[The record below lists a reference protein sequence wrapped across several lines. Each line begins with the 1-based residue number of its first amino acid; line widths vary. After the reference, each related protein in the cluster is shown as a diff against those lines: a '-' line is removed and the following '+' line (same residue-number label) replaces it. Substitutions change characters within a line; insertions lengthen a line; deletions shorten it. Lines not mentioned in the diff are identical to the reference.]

1 MRRRFGDGLLWF
13 ACAITLTAVACGSK
27 AQSFDG
33 AQPDGTAA
41 DGAAPDGA
49 SPGMCGADVPPGQ
62 ECNTLEKLGTAITP
76 VCSTESSPS
85 GTGGVIADGTYVLT
99 AQTTYSA
106 NCTSPLPISETITI
120 AGDCIQV
127 VFGDLLSGTASGR
140 LTTQGSSITS
150 SPTCQHFDV
159 DGTVTNMPFA
169 MQTYTATSTTLT
181 LFDVKTS
188 GGTDVA
194 VFTKR

>member
-1 MRRRFGDGLLWF
+1 MRGCWEARLSWLVG
-13 ACAITLTAVACGSK
+13 AVALTAVACGSNH
-27 AQSFDG
+27 SR
-33 AQPDGTAA
+33 PDGPS
-41 DGAAPDGA
+41 PDGA
-49 SPGMCGADVPPGQ
+49 SQDSVSAGTCGADVPPGQ
-62 ECNTLEKLGTAITP
+62 ECNTLEKLGTAITA
-76 VCSTESSPS
+76 VCSTESPPS

-106 NCTSPLPISETITI
+106 NCTNPLPISETITI

-150 SPTCQHFDV
+150 SPTCQHFDI